1 MRIKGGH
8 QFVITGSATGEI
20 PELEPGHYVRVNSFN
35 IEDNA
40 VQCIGPLKASSE
52 SLTHAAIYSADPGA
66 NAVVHVHSIELWNE
80 LIYKVPTTNPSMDY
94 GTTGLAKD
102 ILKLFKE
109 SDVYEKR
116 IIIMAGD
123 RAGILTF
130 GHDMDEAVN
139 VLMEYLKKEG

>member
-1 MRIKGGH
+1 
-8 QFVITGSATGEI
+8 
-20 PELEPGHYVRVNSFN
+20 
-35 IEDNA
+35 
-40 VQCIGPLKASSE
+40 
-52 SLTHAAIYSADPGA
+52 LTHAAIYSADPGA
-66 NAVVHVHSIELWNE
+66 NAVIHVHSIELWNE

-94 GTTGLAKD
+94 GTIGLAKD
-102 ILKLFKE
+102 ILRLFKD

-139 VLMEYLKKEG
+139 VLMEYLKKED

>member
-1 MRIKGGH
+1 
-8 QFVITGSATGEI
+8 
-20 PELEPGHYVRVNSFN
+20 
-35 IEDNA
+35 
-40 VQCIGPLKASSE
+40 
-52 SLTHAAIYSADPGA
+52 
-66 NAVVHVHSIELWNE
+66 
-80 LIYKVPTTNPSMDY
+80 MDY